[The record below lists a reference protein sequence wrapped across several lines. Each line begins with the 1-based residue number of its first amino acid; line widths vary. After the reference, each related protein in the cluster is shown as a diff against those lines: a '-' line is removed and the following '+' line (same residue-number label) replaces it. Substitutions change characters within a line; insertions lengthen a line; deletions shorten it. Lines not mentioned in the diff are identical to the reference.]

1 MLAPQ
6 HPFPRH
12 YQIYQNKLITIISP
26 YTGEQFKIELS
37 GEESEFRELLA
48 TLLNIDPSYIKG
60 LKDSFGNYYTISC
73 ALKDPY
79 IFANGNNLFSLVLN
93 LQNNNYNKYKQLS
106 NPYNKNLLYNI
117 NNNYH
122 NRTEYNEIYIGNR
135 KNKLLEDNP
144 KSKKQIRKYSTLIK
158 KLIPAINRNF
168 KEEDDYNYEPNTS
181 YFDEYSFSKRD
192 KYQKI
197 LEKQKSNFNKEQ
209 LNILRELLKME
220 NITIIN
226 YFKIYEK
233 SKNKKDLI
241 KNLNNLS
248 KKYQKKLKK
257 VSESEEE
264 SEESLSDNDERDKKT
279 KKNKKYNKN
288 KSSSESEESS
298 SQHPPK
304 HQKKGHH
311 QKKNSSSSKDES
323 SNDSE
328 SDKDN
333 ESNTTNKSNEESE
346 NNEEE
351 EENEEESEEKK
362 HNFPIKCSNLSELI
376 NAIKDEL
383 DDKID
388 LSCLFS
394 NEIDFIKKTETQ
406 KMQLI
411 KDEFDIKDFTLT
423 ENSFELIKKHYEN
436 ILKKV
441 IMKDLSKEEKE
452 LLLKLIKKKN
462 KSIKL
467 RFKALLRHNNYEF
480 LITDIKECLND
491 RLKKNQKKSKKHKN
505 KNKND
510 SDGDEHQINLEE
522 KESMSINSN
531 SNNDNEGEEEY
542 MMGESTKSIRKNE
555 RMAKNNKKNK
565 NGNGSQKSKSKD
577 DESAGQIKLF
587 QMEDS
592 SEDDSESNKKN
603 DNKKDNNEKEKENDN
618 ISKKNGGDGIKDE
631 EFGNVINKLKNEGKL
646 DITDKEVKI
655 LENEFKNKSEKLR
668 SIWEIYQI
676 ELEED
681 DFIDSLKLILKL
693 VNKNG
698 DYVINEDNNNE
709 NKENNGN
716 DNNENNNN
724 DENSNNDGEKD
735 KPYAKEIIS
744 GLKGAKFGKK
754 GNKKIINI
762 LLKNKIF
769 TKEEMRN
776 IEEDLDQ
783 NNQFVVG
790 TFELLYVIMNVE
802 DFVEN
807 LNIRLH
813 LPEGESGQN
822 QNSALAIDDEKY
834 NQIRNNLE
842 NIVKSFSEED
852 QNKIRELFEKKD
864 INLLNI
870 LESEVNDIEK
880 AKKSILNFLGKN

>member
-6 HPFPRH
+6 HHPFPRQ
-12 YQIYQNKLITIISP
+12 YQMYQNKLITIISP

-37 GEESEFRELLA
+37 GEEGEFRDLLA
-48 TLLNIDPSYIKG
+48 TLLNIDPSNIKG

-93 LQNNNYNKYKQLS
+93 LSNNNFNKYKQLS
-106 NPYNKNLLYNI
+106 NSYNKNLLYNI

-135 KNKLLEDNP
+135 KNKLIDDNSDY
-144 KSKKQIRKYSTLIK
+144 KNKKQIRKYSTLIK

-168 KEEDDYNYEPNTS
+168 KEEEDSHFEPESS
-181 YFDEYSFSKRD
+181 YFDEWSLGQQAKF
-192 KYQKI
+192 QKN
-197 LEKQKSNFNKEQ
+197 LEKLKNNFNKEQ
-209 LNILRELLKME
+209 MNILRELLKME

-226 YFKIYEK
+226 FFKIYEK

-241 KNLNNLS
+241 KNLTLLS
-248 KKYQKKLKK
+248 KKYQKKLQK
-257 VSESEEE
+257 VSEDEEE
-264 SEESLSDNDERDKKT
+264 SEESISSEDNEKEKKIKK
-279 KKNKKYNKN
+279 KKNKKNKN
-288 KSSSESEESS
+288 KMFSDSSESSSHPPLKNQKKVHHHKKHSSSESQSDN
-298 SQHPPK
+298 
-304 HQKKGHH
+304 
-311 QKKNSSSSKDES
+311 NSDTS
-323 SNDSE
+323 
-328 SDKDN
+328 
-333 ESNTTNKSNEESE
+333 NKSNEESE

-362 HNFPIKCSNLSELI
+362 HNFPIKCSNLTELI
-376 NAIKDEL
+376 NAIKNEL
-383 DDKID
+383 DDTID
-388 LSCLFS
+388 LYCLFS

-406 KMQLI
+406 KTQLI

-423 ENSFELIKKHYEN
+423 ENSFELIKKYYEN

-452 LLLKLIKKKN
+452 LLQKLIKKKN

-467 RFKALLRHNNYEF
+467 RFKALLRHNNYEY

-491 RLKKNQKKSKKHKN
+491 KLKKKKHKN
-505 KNKND
+505 K
-510 SDGDEHQINLEE
+510 SDGEERQINLEE

-531 SNNDNEGEEEY
+531 SNNDNENEGEEEY
-542 MMGESTKSIRKNE
+542 VMGESTKSIRKNE
-555 RMAKNNKKNK
+555 RMAKNNKNNK
-565 NGNGSQKSKSKD
+565 KDQGSQKSKSKD
-577 DESAGQIKLF
+577 DESGGQIKLF

-592 SEDDSESNKKN
+592 SVDDSESKKN
-603 DNKKDNNEKEKENDN
+603 NDENGKKESEKEKT
-618 ISKKNGGDGIKDE
+618 SKKNGETNKDE
-631 EFGNVINKLKNEGKL
+631 GFLTVINKLKDEGKL
-646 DITDKEVKI
+646 DITEKEINI
-655 LENEFKNKSEKLR
+655 LENEFKNKSEKLL

-681 DFIDSLKLILKL
+681 DFIESIKFILKAL
-693 VNKNG
+693 NKNN
-698 DYVINEDNNNE
+698 DYNLNDNN
-709 NKENNGN
+709 NKENNE
-716 DNNENNNN
+716 NENNN
-724 DENSNNDGEKD
+724 DNSNNNDGEKD
-735 KPYAKEIIS
+735 KPYAKEIFA
-744 GLKGAKFGKK
+744 GLKGVKYGKK

-783 NNQFVVG
+783 NNQFVLG
-790 TFELLYVIMNVE
+790 TFELLYVTMNIE

-822 QNSALAIDDEKY
+822 QNSALPIDDEKY

-842 NIVKSFSEED
+842 NIVKSLSEED

>member
-6 HPFPRH
+6 HHPFPRH

-60 LKDSFGNYYTISC
+60 LKDSYGNYYTISC

-79 IFANGNNLFSLVLN
+79 IFANGNDLFSLVLN
-93 LQNNNYNKYKQLS
+93 LQNNNYNKYKHLS

-135 KNKLLEDNP
+135 KNKLLEDNYNSS
-144 KSKKQIRKYSTLIK
+144 KNKKQIRKYSTLIK

-168 KEEDDYNYEPNTS
+168 KEEDNYNYEPNTS
-181 YFDEYSFSKRD
+181 YFDEYSLSKRD

-209 LNILRELLKME
+209 MNILRELLKME

-241 KNLNNLS
+241 KNLNILS

-257 VSESEEE
+257 VSETEEE
-264 SEESLSDNDERDKKT
+264 SEESISDNDEKDKKG

-288 KSSSESEESS
+288 KSSTESEESS
-298 SQHPPK
+298 SSHPASK
-304 HQKKGHH
+304 NQKKGHH
-311 QKKNSSSSKDES
+311 HKKNSSSKNES
-323 SNDSE
+323 DNDS
-328 SDKDN
+328 DNDN
-333 ESNTTNKSNEESE
+333 ESITSNKSNEENE

-351 EENEEESEEKK
+351 EENEEESEDKK
-362 HNFPIKCSNLSELI
+362 HNFPIKCTSLSELI

-388 LSCLFS
+388 LSCLFA

-411 KDEFDIKDFTLT
+411 KEEFDIQDFTLT

-441 IMKDLSKEEKE
+441 IMKDLSKEEKD

-480 LITDIKECLND
+480 LLTDIKECLND
-491 RLKKNQKKSKKHKN
+491 RLKKNQKKIKKHKN
-505 KNKND
+505 KNE

-522 KESMSINSN
+522 RESMSINSN
-531 SNNDNEGEEEY
+531 SNNDNENEGEEEF
-542 MMGESTKSIRKNE
+542 MGESTKSIRKNE

-577 DESAGQIKLF
+577 DESAGQFKLF

-592 SEDDSESNKKN
+592 SEDNSESNKK
-603 DNKKDNNEKEKENDN
+603 DNKKDNIGKQKEN
-618 ISKKNGGDGIKDE
+618 ISKKNGDGIKDE
-631 EFGNVINKLKNEGKL
+631 EFINVINKLKNEGKL
-646 DITDKEVKI
+646 DITEKEVKI

-676 ELEED
+676 ELEEE

-698 DYVINEDNNNE
+698 DYIINDDNENNE
-709 NKENNGN
+709 KN
-716 DNNENNNN
+716 DNNQNKDDNN
-724 DENSNNDGEKD
+724 DEDNSNNDGEKD

-744 GLKGAKFGKK
+744 GLKGAKFSKK

-813 LPEGESGQN
+813 MPEGENGQN
-822 QNSALAIDDEKY
+822 QNSAVAIDDEKY

-880 AKKSILNFLGKN
+880 AKASILNFLGKN

>member
-1 MLAPQ
+1 MLATQ
-6 HPFPRH
+6 HHPFPRH
-12 YQIYQNKLITIISP
+12 YQMYQNKLITIISP
-26 YTGEQFKIELS
+26 YTGEQIKIELS
-37 GEESEFRELLA
+37 GEEGEFRELLA

-60 LKDSFGNYYTISC
+60 LKDTFGNYYTISC

-93 LQNNNYNKYKQLS
+93 LSNNNFNKYKQLTNS
-106 NPYNKNLLYNI
+106 YNKNLLYNI

-135 KNKLLEDNP
+135 KNKLIDDNY

-168 KEEDDYNYEPNTS
+168 HEEEDFQYETDS
-181 YFDEYSFSKRD
+181 TYFDEWSQGKRN
-192 KYQKI
+192 KYKKT
-197 LEKQKSNFNKEQ
+197 LEKYKNNFNKEQ
-209 LNILRELLKME
+209 MNILRELLNME

-226 YFKIYEK
+226 YFKVYEK
-233 SKNKKDLI
+233 SKNKKDFL

-257 VSESEEE
+257 VSETEEE
-264 SEESLSDNDERDKKT
+264 SEETLSDDEKEKEKDKKA
-279 KKNKKYNKN
+279 KKIKKHNKN
-288 KSSSESEESS
+288 KSDSSSEESS
-298 SQHPPK
+298 SHPPPK
-304 HQKKGHH
+304 NE
-311 QKKNSSSSKDES
+311 KKNRNHHKKQSSSS
-323 SNDSE
+323 E
-328 SDKDN
+328 SDN
-333 ESNTTNKSNEESE
+333 NSNNSSAKSNEESE

-351 EENEEESEEKK
+351 EESEEESEEKK
-362 HNFPIKCSNLSELI
+362 HNFPIKCADLAELI
-376 NAIKDEL
+376 NTIKNEL

-423 ENSFELIKKHYEN
+423 ENSFELIKKYYEN

-452 LLLKLIKKKN
+452 TLQKLIKKKN

-467 RFKALLRHNNYEF
+467 RFKALLRHNNYEY

-491 RLKKNQKKSKKHKN
+491 KLKNKKKHKN
-505 KNKND
+505 E
-510 SDGDEHQINLEE
+510 SEGDEHQINLEG

-531 SNNDNEGEEEY
+531 SNSNNDNEGEEY

-565 NGNGSQKSKSKD
+565 KEKGSQKTKSKD
-577 DESAGQIKLF
+577 EESAGQIKLF

-592 SEDDSESNKKN
+592 SADSESNKN
-603 DNKKDNNEKEKENDN
+603 NNEDNEKENNGDN
-618 ISKKNGGDGIKDE
+618 NVSKKNGDGNKDD
-631 EFGNVINKLKNEGKL
+631 EFSTVINKLKDEGKL
-646 DITDKEVKI
+646 DITEKELNI
-655 LENEFKNKSEKLR
+655 LESEFKKNSQKLR

-681 DFIDSLKLILKL
+681 DFIESIKLMLKIL
-693 VNKNG
+693 NKNNNYEIT
-698 DYVINEDNNNE
+698 DNNNNVKENNNNE
-709 NKENNGN
+709 NN
-716 DNNENNNN
+716 DNNEEINNNN
-724 DENSNNDGEKD
+724 GERD
-735 KPYAKEIIS
+735 KPYAKEIIA
-744 GLKGAKFGKK
+744 GLKGIKFGKK

-783 NNQFVVG
+783 NNPFVLG
-790 TFELLYVIMNVE
+790 TFELLYVTMNVE

-807 LNIRLH
+807 LNVKLH

-822 QNSALAIDDEKY
+822 QNSAMAIDDEKY

-842 NIVKSFSEED
+842 IIVKSLSEED

-880 AKKSILNFLGKN
+880 AKNSILNFLGKN

>member
-6 HPFPRH
+6 HHPFPRQ
-12 YQIYQNKLITIISP
+12 YQMYQNKLITIISP

-37 GEESEFRELLA
+37 GEEGEFRDLLA
-48 TLLNIDPSYIKG
+48 TLLNIDPSNIKG

-93 LQNNNYNKYKQLS
+93 LSNNNFNKYKQLS
-106 NPYNKNLLYNI
+106 NSYNKNLLYNI

-135 KNKLLEDNP
+135 KNKLIDDNSDY
-144 KSKKQIRKYSTLIK
+144 KNKKQIRKYSTLIK

-168 KEEDDYNYEPNTS
+168 KEEEDSHFEPESS
-181 YFDEYSFSKRD
+181 YFDEWSLGQQAKF
-192 KYQKI
+192 QKN
-197 LEKQKSNFNKEQ
+197 LEKLKNNFNKEQ
-209 LNILRELLKME
+209 MNILRELLKME

-226 YFKIYEK
+226 FFKIYEK

-241 KNLNNLS
+241 KNLTLLS
-248 KKYQKKLKK
+248 KKYQKKLQK
-257 VSESEEE
+257 VSEDEEE
-264 SEESLSDNDERDKKT
+264 SEESISSEDNEKEKKIKK
-279 KKNKKYNKN
+279 KKNKKNKN
-288 KSSSESEESS
+288 KMFSDSSESSSHPPLKNQKKVHHHKKHSSSESQSDN
-298 SQHPPK
+298 
-304 HQKKGHH
+304 
-311 QKKNSSSSKDES
+311 NSDTS
-323 SNDSE
+323 
-328 SDKDN
+328 
-333 ESNTTNKSNEESE
+333 NKSNEESE

-362 HNFPIKCSNLSELI
+362 HNFPIKCSNLTELI
-376 NAIKDEL
+376 NAIKNEL
-383 DDKID
+383 DDTID
-388 LSCLFS
+388 LYCLFS

-406 KMQLI
+406 KTQLI

-423 ENSFELIKKHYEN
+423 ENSFELIKKYYEN

-452 LLLKLIKKKN
+452 LLQKLIKKKN

-467 RFKALLRHNNYEF
+467 RFKALLRHNNYEY

-491 RLKKNQKKSKKHKN
+491 KLKKKKHKN
-505 KNKND
+505 K
-510 SDGDEHQINLEE
+510 SDGEERQINLEE

-531 SNNDNEGEEEY
+531 SNNDNENEGEEEY
-542 MMGESTKSIRKNE
+542 VMGESTKSIRKNE
-555 RMAKNNKKNK
+555 RMAKNNKNNK
-565 NGNGSQKSKSKD
+565 KDQGSQKSKSKD
-577 DESAGQIKLF
+577 DESGGQIKLF

-592 SEDDSESNKKN
+592 SADDSESKKN
-603 DNKKDNNEKEKENDN
+603 NDENGKKESEKEKT
-618 ISKKNGGDGIKDE
+618 SKKNGETNKDE
-631 EFGNVINKLKNEGKL
+631 GFLTVINKLKDEGKL
-646 DITDKEVKI
+646 DITEKEINI
-655 LENEFKNKSEKLR
+655 LENEFKNKSEKLL

-681 DFIDSLKLILKL
+681 DFIESIKFILKAL
-693 VNKNG
+693 NKNN
-698 DYVINEDNNNE
+698 DYNLNDNN
-709 NKENNGN
+709 NKENNE
-716 DNNENNNN
+716 NENNN
-724 DENSNNDGEKD
+724 DNSNNNDGEKD
-735 KPYAKEIIS
+735 KPYAKEIFA
-744 GLKGAKFGKK
+744 GLKGVKYGKK

-783 NNQFVVG
+783 NNQFVLG
-790 TFELLYVIMNVE
+790 TFELLYVTMNIE

-822 QNSALAIDDEKY
+822 QNSALPIDDEKY

-842 NIVKSFSEED
+842 NIVKSLSEED